1 MPTSNN
7 FMSFVLE
14 KQYALIYQDV
24 VWHSF
29 RTRNN
34 KKYLKIDIYLIHSST
49 LPFQAIVTIT

>member
-1 MPTSNN
+1 MPISNN
-7 FMSFVLE
+7 FMSFVFE

-29 RTRNN
+29 WTRNN